1 MANEPTAAIEAKG
14 RRRAVVLGCALWAV
28 FCCVAVLVRGVRW
41 DEDYEFA
48 QVVLRHVVH
57 PPGHPHVIYVT
68 NAYSIQI
75 YLSAALLW
83 LSDSAWLVCAVRN
96 VLFVLATVLPVYLLT
111 ALLARRAVWG
121 HVAAFFVLFALHV
134 EFDSS
139 YPQFIWPGM
148 FSNGHVGMA
157 YALVT
162 VYLLILGRLRLAFLL
177 LGLMPCIH
185 LGHLPPVYLLAGL
198 ISLRRWWDGR
208 KADVLGALV
217 PFAAGILCCV
227 AFWFVQRPFVELAAA
242 SGPYFSP
249 AAPMPIWREIVAR
262 HDVHRFI
269 PTGNCQIALVGLLL
283 VSAVMAWRE
292 HQSRRKPPGPWLWIL
307 AYTAGLAAIV
317 WATMAVHSAMGT
329 ATPAVL
335 LRWMPYRLLN
345 HVPLLLIAS
354 LCGVLAGGGD
364 EEGKSH
370 AGLVLAALLWCLIHP
385 AARPLVGAAVHDRYL
400 APNAGLLF
408 ALCGATWGALF
419 ASRGPRRNLAPLL
432 PAVVGLA
439 LFHQFGAACFVAAF
453 LAVAAVARRAP
464 PAHAAWRTWAA
475 PALCVAAALVVLRQ
489 ESAGRASLPVGPF
502 ERKVAAY
509 FAGRDRE
516 HTMLVGPPH
525 QLLLQAKTGQAVMSD
540 MALSFMPSYL
550 PGIAPVVDKVFR
562 DVYGVYLG
570 PVPEAEAKAASI
582 GWQEH
587 WRRRDRQRWC
597 ELAHAYSFQYV
608 VAPDDTPLDL
618 PIAVV
623 DDGLALYRV
632 PPAS

>member
-1 MANEPTAAIEAKG
+1 MADEPRAELDAKE
-14 RRRAVVLGCALWAV
+14 RPRAVVLGFALWAV
-28 FCCVAVLVRGVRW
+28 LCCTAVLVRGVRW

-57 PPGHPHVIYVT
+57 PPGHPHVVYVT
-68 NAYSIQI
+68 NAYSIQV
-75 YLSAALLW
+75 YLTAALLW
-83 LSDSAWLVCAVRN
+83 LSESARLVCAVRN

-111 ALLARRAVWG
+111 TLLARRAVWG

-162 VYLLILGRLRLAFLL
+162 VYLLIGARLRIAFLL

-198 ISLRRWWDGR
+198 ISLRRCWEGR
-208 KADVLGALV
+208 RAEVLRALV

-227 AFWFVQRPFVELAAA
+227 AFWFVQRPFVEPATT
-242 SGPYFSP
+242 SGAYFS
-249 AAPMPIWREIVAR
+249 AADPMPIWREIVAR
-262 HDVHRFI
+262 HDIHRFI

-292 HQSRRKPPGPWLWIL
+292 HRAQRKPGPWLWIL
-307 AYTAGLAAIV
+307 AYTAGLGAIV
-317 WATMAVHSAMGT
+317 WGTMAVHAAMGA
-329 ATPAVL
+329 ATPPVL

-354 LCGVLAGGGD
+354 LCGVLAGD

-370 AGLVLAALLWCLIHP
+370 AYVLVAALLWCLIHP
-385 AARPLVGAAVHDRYL
+385 AVKPLVGEAVHARYL
-400 APNAGLLF
+400 APNVGLLF
-408 ALCGATWGALF
+408 ALYGAAWGALF
-419 ASRGPRRNLAPLL
+419 ASQGTRRALAALL
-432 PAVVGLA
+432 PTAVALA
-439 LFHQFGAACFVAAF
+439 LFHQFGAACFVAGF
-453 LAVAAVARRAP
+453 LAVAIVDLRALHD
-464 PAHAAWRTWAA
+464 HAAWHTWAA
-475 PALCVAAALVVLRQ
+475 AALCVAATLVLLRQ
-489 ESAGRASLPVGPF
+489 EAGRRTTLPVGPF
-502 ERKVAAY
+502 ERDVAAY
-509 FAGRDRE
+509 FTERDDAPA
-516 HTMLVGPPH
+516 MLVGPPH

-570 PVPEAEAKAASI
+570 PVPEAQTASI
-582 GWQEH
+582 GWQEQ
-587 WRRRDRQRWC
+587 WRRRTRQHWC
-597 ELAHAYSFQYV
+597 ELAQAYSFQYV
-608 VAPDDTPLDL
+608 VAPDDVPLDL
-618 PIAVV
+618 PIAVAGA
-623 DDGLALYRV
+623 GLALYRI
-632 PPAS
+632 PPAP

>member
-1 MANEPTAAIEAKG
+1 MADEPTAELDAKG
-14 RRRAVVLGCALWAV
+14 RRRAIVLGCALWAV

-48 QVVLRHVVH
+48 QVVLRQIVH

-68 NAYSIQI
+68 NAYSIQV

-111 ALLARRAVWG
+111 ALLTRRAVWG
-121 HVAAFFVLFALHV
+121 HVAALFVLFALHV

-162 VYLLILGRLRLAFLL
+162 VCFLIRGRLRIAFLL

-198 ISLRRWWDGR
+198 ISLRRWWEGR
-208 KADVLGALV
+208 RAEVLRALV
-217 PFAAGILCCV
+217 PFAVGILCCV
-227 AFWFVQRPFVELAAA
+227 TFWFVQRPFVEPAAA
-242 SGPYFSP
+242 AGAYFS
-249 AAPMPIWREIVAR
+249 AANPMPVWHEIVAR
-262 HDVHRFI
+262 HDIHRSI

-292 HQSRRKPPGPWLWIL
+292 YRSWRKPGPWFWIL
-307 AYTAGLAAIV
+307 AYTAGLASIV
-317 WATMAVHSAMGT
+317 WGTMAVHAAMGA
-329 ATPAVL
+329 ATPPVL

-354 LCGVLAGGGD
+354 LCAVLAGDGD
-364 EEGKSH
+364 EEEDKSH
-370 AGLVLAALLWCLIHP
+370 AYVLVAALLWCLIHP
-385 AARPLVGAAVHDRYL
+385 VAKPLVGAAVHARYL

-408 ALCGATWGALF
+408 ALYGAAWGALF
-419 ASRGPRRNLAPLL
+419 ASRGTRRALAALL
-432 PAVVGLA
+432 PAAVALA
-439 LFHQFGAACFVAAF
+439 LFHQFGAACFVAGF
-453 LAVAAVARRAP
+453 LAVAAVDRRALWS
-464 PAHAAWRTWAA
+464 HAAWHTWAA
-475 PALCVAAALVVLRQ
+475 AALCVAAALVVLRQ
-489 ESAGRASLPVGPF
+489 EAGRRTTLPVGPF
-502 ERKVAAY
+502 ERDVAAY
-509 FAGRDRE
+509 FAERDRE
-516 HTMLVGPPH
+516 PAMLVGPPH

-570 PVPEAEAKAASI
+570 PVPEADTQAASM

-587 WRRRDRQRWC
+587 WRRRTRQRWC
-597 ELAHAYSFQYV
+597 ELAHEYSFQYV
-608 VAPDDTPLDL
+608 VAPDDAPLDL
-618 PIAVV
+618 PIAVAG
-623 DDGLALYRV
+623 DGVALYRV
-632 PPAS
+632 PPSP